1 MPVIGRQNISSPAF
15 SVSLEGPPGPMGP
28 QGPPGPEGAPSI
40 VPGPPGATGPTGP
53 PGATGAASTVPGP
66 TGPTGPAGPTGPTG
80 ATGAASTVPGPTGP
94 AGATGPAG
102 PPGADSTVPGPQG
115 PTGPIGA
122 TGPTGPTGATGP
134 AGADGA
140 GAPGTAP
147 PLMDGT
153 ATVGTSLLFSREDHK
168 HPSDTAKLDAS
179 HAGTGGT
186 AHANV
191 IAAGAAGFMTGADK
205 TKLDGI
211 ATGAGVAVPPATVAP
226 LMDGTAAVGSV
237 AKYAKEDHVHPSD
250 TTRVAEAPNDA
261 KSYTRQALGWT
272 SNPTFNGLVTNSS
285 PSSFALYYADSLAG
299 FNRGLQMRTG
309 TSPRWIFYTDN
320 VAEGGS
326 NAGSNFGIVR
336 YSDAGANIGTVLSIV
351 RSTGVVSIPNATT
364 TTQATADS
372 SINIATT
379 AHVQANM
386 ALKANATHSHAQAD
400 VTNLVTDLGLK
411 SPLASPTFTGDPKS
425 VTPATAN
432 SSTSIATTA
441 FVQANMALK
450 ANIAVGTTAPVSPAT
465 NDLWVDTN

>member
-1 MPVIGRQNISSPAF
+1 MTTQAARVALWVPTVVPAE
-15 SVSLEGPPGPMGP
+15 VGEVVTTTN
-28 QGPPGPEGAPSI
+28 A
-40 VPGPPGATGPTGP
+40 
-53 PGATGAASTVPGP
+53 
-66 TGPTGPAGPTGPTG
+66 
-80 ATGAASTVPGPTGP
+80 P
-94 AGATGPAG
+94 AGAQAPIATTFAVPAAG
-102 PPGADSTVPGPQG
+102 GGGGAATYIGDTPPASPVAGQLFWESDSGNLFIYYPDGSSSQWVPA
-115 PTGPIGA
+115 TIGV
-122 TGPTGPTGATGP
+122 PGP

-140 GAPGTAP
+140 DGADGAGSPGTAP
-147 PLMDGT
+147 PLMDG
-153 ATVGTSLLFSREDHK
+153 AANVGTSLLFSREDHI
-168 HPSDTAKLDAS
+168 HPSDTAKLAAS

-211 ATGAGVAVPPATVAP
+211 ATGAGVAVPPATVNP
-226 LMDGTAAVGSV
+226 LMDGTVAVGTTT
-237 AKYAKEDHVHPSD
+237 KYAREDHVHPSD
-250 TTRVAEAPNDA
+250 TTRVAEAANDA
-261 KSYTRQALGWT
+261 RSYARQALGWT
-272 SNPTFNGLVTNSS
+272 NNPTFNGLVTNSS
-285 PSSFALYYADSLAG
+285 PSSFALYYADSPAG

-450 ANIAVGTTAPVSPAT
+450 ANIAVGTTAPASPAT